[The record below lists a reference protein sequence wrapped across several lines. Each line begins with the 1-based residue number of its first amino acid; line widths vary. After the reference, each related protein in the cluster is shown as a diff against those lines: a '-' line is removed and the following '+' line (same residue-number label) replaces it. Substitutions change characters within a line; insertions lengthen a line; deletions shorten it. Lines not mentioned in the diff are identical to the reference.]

1 MQCNKTLKIPIFSS
15 SNLQREVTNIN
26 YAPKLS
32 EKTGNGNLMLL
43 PFLYFPMLARKLVF
57 FLAIIGEY
65 NYVNICR
72 KCEKWTGEGK
82 GTRKLSFPNGKTKC
96 RILKVSFVFKGCEW
110 EYLIEILKEK

>member
-1 MQCNKTLKIPIFSS
+1 MTCESLNIICNRSFTFHLVSEKQKTHFKFCNKMQCNKTLKIPIFSS

-57 FLAIIGEY
+57 FPGNNRGI
-65 NYVNICR
+65 
-72 KCEKWTGEGK
+72 
-82 GTRKLSFPNGKTKC
+82 
-96 RILKVSFVFKGCEW
+96 
-110 EYLIEILKEK
+110 